1 MPVPWYSR
9 FYHTILRAVGLERP
23 EPAAFI
29 AGSDFS
35 GYPTVGY
42 PPRAA
47 KETMSEIGML
57 YAAESALVSDL
68 STLPWKLTT
77 RRPDG
82 TVEAVDDHP
91 FLSLLRDPSPR
102 TPGIFLEQALWLD
115 LFLTGKCTALVTW
128 SGAQPIGLVHL
139 PSDRTETIASP
150 AGELDGVRYD
160 SRTLYDWTTV
170 LFCRMPSW
178 RSEPEGVNG
187 QGHIEA
193 LQATMATMWAAQEG
207 LKKANNAGRPSWLL
221 SPDKSDDPA
230 MGMIQEAALKKV
242 REDVATLFKENHGG
256 TAVMGRPM
264 QATRLDYSP
273 EELNQIETIK
283 EATKEILAVT
293 GVVPVRL
300 GSDATNYAT
309 AQEQRIGYWGD
320 TLRGYA
326 DLLSSSLE
334 LAARRLYGDPTI
346 QIRKDFSGVPVLQAQ
361 QLVRLQ
367 KVSQHILNGME
378 PAAAYRLEGMEEA
391 AAALEASA
399 APAPEAT
406 AQLAEGTKGAR
417 LLWFPAAT
425 VQRSLGAPVA
435 RAAPA
440 LWRAAATTKIHAPL
454 ERKARTTARGGLAE
468 QQARIIAALPSSLP
482 PATKAADGDTA
493 AAEAIVDGLVKGE
506 NAAVAA
512 HWRSTL
518 LDMLAASFRA
528 GAKEI
533 QLQLTW
539 APARRD
545 AVVNAQLA
553 SLVKNI
559 NETLRE
565 KLMVEVLAAIK
576 AGESVNDLQKR
587 IQESSGFAPSRALA
601 IARTETT
608 RSVNAGA
615 QSAWKEAANE
625 GVTVKQR
632 WLASPTS
639 RPAHRALDGQTVE
652 LGGDFVVPA
661 GTDFA
666 GEKGKG
672 PGLFKSAG
680 MCVNCTCSLSP
691 VVD

>member
-9 FYHTILRAVGLERP
+9 AYHAVLRAVGLERP
-23 EPAAFI
+23 EPAGFI
-29 AGSDFS
+29 AGSDFT
-35 GYPTVGY
+35 GHPTIGY
-42 PPRAA
+42 PPRPA
-47 KETMSEIGML
+47 KETMGEIGML
-57 YAAESALVSDL
+57 YAAETALASDL
-68 STLPWKLTT
+68 STLPWKLTIK
-77 RRPDG
+77 RPDG
-82 TVEAVDDHP
+82 STEAVEDHP
-91 FLSLLRDPSPR
+91 FLELMRNPSPR

-128 SGAQPIGLVHL
+128 SGAEPIGLVHL

-160 SRTLYDWTTV
+160 GRTQYDWTTL

-221 SPDKSDDPA
+221 SPDNSSDPS
-230 MGMIQEAALKKV
+230 MGMIADSALKKV
-242 REDVATLFKENHGG
+242 REDIATLFKENHGG
-256 TAVMGRPM
+256 TAVMGRPL
-264 QATRLDYSP
+264 QAQRLDYSP

-334 LAARRLYGDPTI
+334 LAARRLYADPTI

-367 KVSQHILNGME
+367 KVSQHIVNGMD
-378 PAAAYRLEGMEEA
+378 AAGAYRLEGMEEA
-391 AAALEASA
+391 AAAIEAASTPA
-399 APAPEAT
+399 EVAPVP
-406 AQLAEGTKGAR
+406 AEPTKGAR

-425 VQRSLGAPVA
+425 VQRGVGAPVT
-435 RAAPA
+435 RAAPS

-454 ERKARTTARGGLAE
+454 ERKARLTAATGLAQ
-468 QQARIIAALPSSLP
+468 QQARILDALPSSLP
-482 PATKAADGDTA
+482 PATKAADGDVA
-493 AAEAIVDGLVKGE
+493 AAEAIVDEMMAGE
-506 NAAVAA
+506 TKALAS
-512 HWRSTL
+512 HWRATI
-518 LDMLAASFRA
+518 LDMLVAAFGA
-528 GAKEI
+528 GSKEI

-545 AVVNAQLA
+545 EVVNAQLA

-559 NETLRE
+559 NDTLID
-565 KLMVEVLAAIK
+565 KLKTEVLAAIR

-587 IQESSGFAPSRALA
+587 IQNSGAFSPSRALA

-615 QSAWKEAANE
+615 QSAWKEAEKE
-625 GVTVKQR
+625 GVTVKQK

-639 RPAHRALDGQTVE
+639 RPAHRALNGQTVE
-652 LGGDFVVPA
+652 LGEDFVVPA
-661 GTDFA
+661 GVDFA
-666 GEKGKG
+666 GERGKG

>member
-9 FYHTILRAVGLERP
+9 AYHAVLRAVGLERP
-23 EPAAFI
+23 EPAGFV

-35 GYPTVGY
+35 GYPTTGY
-42 PPRAA
+42 PPRPA
-47 KETMSEIGML
+47 KETMGEIGML
-57 YAAESALVSDL
+57 YAAETALASDL
-68 STLPWKLTT
+68 STLPWKLT
-77 RRPDG
+77 RKRPDG
-82 TVEAVDDHP
+82 STEAVNDHP
-91 FLSLLRDPSPR
+91 FLDLLRNPSPR

-115 LFLTGKCTALVTW
+115 LFLTGKCAALVTW

-160 SRTLYDWTTV
+160 GRTQYDWTTL

-193 LQATMATMWAAQEG
+193 LQSTLSTMWAAQEG
-207 LKKANNAGRPSWLL
+207 LKKANNAGRPSWLVT
-221 SPDKSDDPA
+221 PDKSDDPA
-230 MGMIQEAALKKV
+230 MGMITDAALKKV
-242 REDVATLFKENHGG
+242 REDIATLFKENHGG
-256 TAVMGRPM
+256 TAVMGRPL

-283 EATKEILAVT
+283 EASREILAVT

-334 LAARRLYGDPTI
+334 LAARRLYADPTI
-346 QIRKDFSGVPVLQAQ
+346 RIQKDFSGVPVLQAQ
-361 QLVRLQ
+361 QLTRLQ
-367 KVSQHILNGME
+367 KVSQHIVNGM
-378 PAAAYRLEGMEEA
+378 PVAAAYRLEGMEEA
-391 AAALEASA
+391 AAAVEAA
-399 APAPEAT
+399 DVPAEAPQAPAEP
-406 AQLAEGTKGAR
+406 TKGAR

-425 VQRSLGAPVA
+425 VQRGVGAPVA
-435 RAAPA
+435 RAAPS

-454 ERKARTTARGGLAE
+454 ERKARRTAATGLAE
-468 QQARIIAALPSSLP
+468 QQARIIDALPASLP
-482 PATKAADGDTA
+482 TASRAATGDEA
-493 AAEAIVDGLVKGE
+493 AAEAIVDELMQGE
-506 NAAVAA
+506 AKALAS
-512 HWRSTL
+512 HWRATI
-518 LDMLAASFRA
+518 LDMLVAAFGA
-528 GAKEI
+528 GSKEI
-533 QLQLTW
+533 QMQLTW

-553 SLVKNI
+553 SLVTNI
-559 NETLRE
+559 NDTLKD
-565 KLMVEVLAAIK
+565 KLKAEVLAAIR

-587 IQESSGFAPSRALA
+587 IQNSGAFAPSRALA

-615 QSAWKEAANE
+615 QSAWKEAEKE
-625 GVTVKQR
+625 GVTVRQK

-639 RPAHRALDGQTVE
+639 RPAHRALNGQVVE
-652 LGGDFVVPA
+652 LGEDFVVPA
-661 GTDFA
+661 GVDFA
-666 GEKGKG
+666 GERGKG
-672 PGLFKSAG
+672 PGLFEPAG
-680 MCVNCTCSLSP
+680 MCVNCTCSLAP